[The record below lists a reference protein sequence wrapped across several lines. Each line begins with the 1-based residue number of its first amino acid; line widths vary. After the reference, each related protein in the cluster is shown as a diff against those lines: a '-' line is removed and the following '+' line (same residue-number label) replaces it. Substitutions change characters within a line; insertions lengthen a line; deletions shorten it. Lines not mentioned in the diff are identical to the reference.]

1 MPAGAEPMNVDITGL
16 ALEPAGMCFA
26 CGHEAVELVRTLEDP
41 GHDGAPLELLTCR
54 ACDPDAFHEPG
65 ADIITGSPIDAFFT
79 LEDERRPSEDV
90 DQGDQLGLLEIAP
103 TSTFTSDYGTA
114 PAPLSTSTLF

>member
-1 MPAGAEPMNVDITGL
+1 MSDAIDIRGL
-16 ALEPAGMCFA
+16 ALEPAGA
-26 CGHEAVELVRTLEDP
+26 CSFCGNDAVELVRTLEDP

-54 ACDPDAFHEPG
+54 ACDADAFLEPG
-65 ADIITGSPIDAFFT
+65 ADIITGAPIDAPELAFMT
-79 LEDERRPSEDV
+79 LEDERRSSDAG
-90 DQGDQLGLLEIAP
+90 DQGEQLGLLEVAP